1 MCTCDVSTDI
11 YTPTQEILH
20 KTQQRLGSWVG
31 SSVIHLGDHNVP
43 NALMFIDK
51 YTQVGAPVRT
61 MRWGLA
67 CVVGLSIHP
76 QTEPGL
82 AHVHPSVY
90 TSTPKPTP
98 SSERNKTTNTNH
110 KQPQVPRI
118 LAPIVQCLEQAE
130 RIYQEDDGVRNL
142 IKKSFGGLEK
152 LKKDIL
158 HDFFRNAFDGSGEY
172 VYMLVVD
179 CVCLW
184 DVRVVPVR

>member
-1 MCTCDVSTDI
+1 M
-11 YTPTQEILH
+11 H

-51 YTQVGAPVRT
+51 YTQVGASARP

-67 CVVGLSIHP
+67 CMVGGSFPPPTQAKTRPRSRSSVRLSIHP
-76 QTEPGL
+76 Q
-82 AHVHPSVY
+82 
-90 TSTPKPTP
+90 
-98 SSERNKTTNTNH
+98 TNTNH

-118 LAPIVQCLEQAE
+118 LAPIVQCLVQAE
-130 RIYQEDDGVRNL
+130 RVYQEDDGVRNL

-172 VYMLVVD
+172 VFMLLVD